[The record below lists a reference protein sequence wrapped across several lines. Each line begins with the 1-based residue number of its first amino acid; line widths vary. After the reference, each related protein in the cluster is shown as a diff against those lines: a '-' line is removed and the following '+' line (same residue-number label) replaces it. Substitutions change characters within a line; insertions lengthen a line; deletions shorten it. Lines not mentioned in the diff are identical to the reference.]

1 MGFICKTD
9 YEKMHGQTIN
19 IGELK
24 INYKESVT
32 SAPIAVVKLGELG
45 GRYYWWYSSK
55 KFVFAGNAFVA
66 GYKIMQIGE
75 GEMYN
80 RMEIILTASICYEH
94 GEFFYSERRNK
105 RNGCLIFDPG
115 VAAIDYL
122 KVKFFLY
129 SFSFIALFP
138 FCRMGGMSIVGMA
151 RRLKPRI
158 AKLRKGL
165 SLILILVVSAPVSAA
180 IICIMKGAKI
190 FTALAYHWIFI
201 CPDGHGIPGF
211 EAYNMLLV
219 PLGLAVLF
227 TVFEPNW
234 FYSKLLD
241 VFMPAVIFGLVSMF
255 FGAGLIMIL
264 CNPPV
269 MTIVILGVIIALGL
283 SFYFWLMEGM

>member
-1 MGFICKTD
+1 MRKAHSCLKMLFFRKERAMQIKKSLSFWLAMLCSLASMGFICKTD

-122 KVKFFLY
+122 KVKFFVY

-138 FCRMGGMSIVGMA
+138 FCRMGE
-151 RRLKPRI
+151 L
-158 AKLRKGL
+158 
-165 SLILILVVSAPVSAA
+165 
-180 IICIMKGAKI
+180 
-190 FTALAYHWIFI
+190 
-201 CPDGHGIPGF
+201 
-211 EAYNMLLV
+211 
-219 PLGLAVLF
+219 
-227 TVFEPNW
+227 
-234 FYSKLLD
+234 
-241 VFMPAVIFGLVSMF
+241 
-255 FGAGLIMIL
+255 
-264 CNPPV
+264 
-269 MTIVILGVIIALGL
+269 
-283 SFYFWLMEGM
+283 